1 MNLPGDVGVAGR
13 ARSSERNGGL
23 VVKPGPSSG
32 IWRVGP
38 TITPISPA
46 RFWRTAVKVKQS
58 PELQAGWSARR
69 ADHEQV
75 HAHGQGAPPL
85 LGQKRHDPLQ
95 EFPADLLPYPYRQ

>member
-1 MNLPGDVGVAGR
+1 M
-13 ARSSERNGGL
+13 
-23 VVKPGPSSG
+23 
-32 IWRVGP
+32 
-38 TITPISPA
+38 
-46 RFWRTAVKVKQS
+46 KVKQS